1 MKHLSV
7 IGACILALGLSAC
20 ESMSPATYSNFADNS
35 VALRMY
41 PNAKVAIA
49 SMEDTSRFDSGCRL
63 VGPITASGNR
73 TVPQFIYDSFNEE
86 LKFAN
91 IYSTD
96 QGAASLKLTLV
107 SATFS
112 STSGLV
118 NGWWEFTVKLDNPA
132 DGRSLTANTKYDFQ
146 SGFSAVAACQ
156 NTSVSLTPAVQ
167 RLINRAITD
176 PNFRQLVSP

>member
-1 MKHLSV
+1 MTHLKRFGIIV
-7 IGACILALGLSAC
+7 VALALSAC

-41 PNAKVAIA
+41 PNAKLAVT
-49 SMEDTSRFDSGCRL
+49 SMDDMSRFDSGCRL

-91 IYSTD
+91 LYSTE
-96 QGAASLKLTLV
+96 QGAAQLKLTLLAA
-107 SATFS
+107 SFS
-112 STSGLV
+112 SVSGLTG
-118 NGWWEFTVKLDNPA
+118 GWWDFTVKLDNPA
-132 DGRSLTANTKYDFQ
+132 NGRSVTANTKYDFQ

-156 NTSVSLTPAVQ
+156 NVSVSLTPAVQ
-167 RLINRAITD
+167 RVINKAITD
-176 PNFRQLVSP
+176 PNFRALVSP